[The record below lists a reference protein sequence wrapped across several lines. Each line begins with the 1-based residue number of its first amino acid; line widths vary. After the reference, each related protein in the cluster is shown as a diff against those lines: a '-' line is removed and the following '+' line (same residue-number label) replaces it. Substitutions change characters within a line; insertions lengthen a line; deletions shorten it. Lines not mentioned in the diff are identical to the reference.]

1 MHNFD
6 ISRYDKRVTEHYILY
21 QSKFVSFLTVIYNS
35 LLEYS
40 LPFLKA
46 TVHFYMSDE
55 FLIII

>member
-6 ISRYDKRVTEHYILY
+6 ISRKDKKVTEHYILY

-46 TVHFYMSDE
+46 TVKYFIE
-55 FLIII
+55 KNNVR